1 MSVRAI
7 KVRVMRLMCLR
18 FHGQFIWQSAE
29 DMAWDRIVP
38 VGREFGSPDCD
49 RLMEMDDA
57 AFSAFG
63 SIDRGRQWL
72 NAPHDQL
79 GGLPPED
86 VARSPDG
93 WAKVMSLLKKAD

>member
-1 MSVRAI
+1 MGG
-7 KVRVMRLMCLR
+7 RLMAPWR
-18 FHGQFIWQSAE
+18 WRTAE
-29 DMAWDRIVP
+29 DIEWGPMVP
-38 VGREFGSPDCD
+38 VGREFGSPDFD

-63 SIDRGRQWL
+63 SIERGRQWL
-72 NAPHDQL
+72 NAPNDQL

-93 WAKVMSLLKKAD
+93 WVKVMSLLKKAD